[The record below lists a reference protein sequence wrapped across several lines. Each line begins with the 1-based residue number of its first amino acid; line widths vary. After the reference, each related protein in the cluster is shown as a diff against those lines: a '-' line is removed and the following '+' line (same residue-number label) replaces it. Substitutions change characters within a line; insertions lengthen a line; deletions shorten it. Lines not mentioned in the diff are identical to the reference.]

1 MQRSFPQSLPNFADS
16 LVRSFGR
23 VEGKT
28 PANPFIFDSNFAIM
42 KKTIVP
48 LFCAL
53 FGVGLATT
61 SCQDMLT
68 PDLDRYAENFSGK
81 DTVNFYF
88 GILNNVQGMIE
99 QNVLLGELRGDPH
112 QVLGLRSRG

>member
-1 MQRSFPQSLPNFADS
+1 
-16 LVRSFGR
+16 
-23 VEGKT
+23 
-28 PANPFIFDSNFAIM
+28 M

-53 FGVGLATT
+53 FGLGLATT

-88 GILNNVQGMIE
+88 GILNTC
-99 QNVLLGELRGDPH
+99 RA
-112 QVLGLRSRG
+112 